1 MKTTLVKERIDEIVL
16 ELVHAGSMMQR
27 GKTIS
32 AYMFPEAT
40 QAIQK
45 LIDDECIKARIDGAQ
60 ALADRIHK
68 YRPLFHMPNKCKLC
82 AVVDGHLDIL
92 KRELR
97 ATESPRKKGGVKDD

>member
-1 MKTTLVKERIDEIVL
+1 MKTTLVKEKTDEIVL

-45 LIDDECIKARIDGAQ
+45 LIDDECIKARIDEAEKAKDGWERSVNDSDFYIRMS
-60 ALADRIHK
+60 DR
-68 YRPLFHMPNKCKLC
+68 
-82 AVVDGHLDIL
+82 L
-92 KRELR
+92 KELT
-97 ATESPRKKGGVKDD
+97 ATESPLKKGGKR